1 MKIAQVSP
9 YDYPFPG
16 GVTEHISYLDRHLRE
31 MGHEVQIIAPS
42 STPEEELDSH
52 VVRVG
57 NVIVP
62 VPFSGSVARISLSPR
77 IYLRVKRLLQ
87 REQFDVIHIHE
98 PMTPALPMAVLRHSK
113 AVNVGTFHAYR
124 STHAAYE
131 YGRPMFRYFVRRL
144 HGCIAVSIPARES
157 VARYFPGEYRIIPNG
172 IETRRFGNEDI
183 RPIERFDDGML
194 NVLFVGRLEKRK
206 GFKYLL
212 RAFARVKE
220 RVPESR
226 LIVVGAYEHEDK
238 APFVRYARYHH
249 IRHVKFVGYVHAE
262 ELPRY
267 YHTAHVFCAPSTGFE
282 SFGIVLLEAMAS
294 GIPVVASDIPGY
306 NAVLE
311 HGREGLLAP
320 AAEPVA
326 LAEAIVALLR
336 DPQQRRYMGEQGRR
350 KAARYDWSI
359 ITRRVYDFYLEL
371 LERRRMTAILKDVRT
386 C

>member
-31 MGHEVQIIAPS
+31 MGHDVQIIAPS

-52 VVRVG
+52 VVRIG

-77 IYLRVKRLLQ
+77 MYLRVKRLLQ
-87 REQFDVIHIHE
+87 QEQFDVIHIHE

-124 STHAAYE
+124 NTHAAYE

-144 HGCIAVSIPARES
+144 DGRIAVSDAARES
-157 VARYFPGEYRIIPNG
+157 VGRYFPGEYRIIPNG
-172 IETRRFGNEDI
+172 IETCRFGSTDI

-212 RAFARVKE
+212 RAFARVRE
-220 RVPESR
+220 QMPETR
-226 LIVVGAYEHEDK
+226 LLVVGAYEREEK
-238 APFVRYARYHH
+238 AAFVRYARYHH
-249 IRHVKFVGYVHAE
+249 IRFVKFIGYVPAAD
-262 ELPRY
+262 LARY

-282 SFGIVLLEAMAS
+282 SFGIVLLEAMAA

-306 NAVLE
+306 NAVLVDGE
-311 HGREGLLAP
+311 EGLLVP
-320 AAEPVA
+320 PEDPPSF
-326 LAEAIVALLR
+326 AEAIVALLK
-336 DPQQRRYMGEQGRR
+336 DPQRRRYMGEQGRK

-359 ITRRVYDFYLEL
+359 VTRQVYDYYLEL
-371 LERRRMTAILKDVRT
+371 LERKTGHSAQGSQHD
-386 C
+386 

>member
-31 MGHEVQIIAPS
+31 MGHDVQIIAPS
-42 STPEEELDSH
+42 STPEEDLDSH
-52 VVRVG
+52 VVRIG

-77 IYLRVKRLLQ
+77 MYLRVKRLLQ
-87 REQFDVIHIHE
+87 QEQFDVIHIHE
-98 PMTPALPMAVLRHSK
+98 PMTPALPLAVLRHSK

-124 STHAAYE
+124 NTHAAYE

-144 HGCIAVSIPARES
+144 DGCIAVSDAARES

-172 IETRRFGNEDI
+172 IETCRFGATDI

-212 RAFARVKE
+212 RAFARVRE
-220 RVPESR
+220 QMPEAR
-226 LIVVGAYEHEDK
+226 LLVVGAYEREEK
-238 APFVRYARYHH
+238 AAFVRYARYHR
-249 IRHVKFVGYVHAE
+249 IRFVKFIGYVPAH
-262 ELPRY
+262 ELARY
-267 YHTAHVFCAPSTGFE
+267 YHTAHLFCAPSTGFE
-282 SFGIVLLEAMAS
+282 SFGIVLLEAMAA
-294 GIPVVASDIPGY
+294 GVPVVASDIPGY
-306 NAVLE
+306 NAVLTDG
-311 HGREGLLAP
+311 HEGLLVP
-320 AAEPVA
+320 PSDPPL
-326 LAEAIVALLR
+326 LAEAIVALLN
-336 DPQQRRYMGEQGRR
+336 DPQRRRYMGEQGRK

-359 ITRRVYDFYLEL
+359 VTRQVYEYYLEL
-371 LERRRMTAILKDVRT
+371 LERQANYASKGNQYD
-386 C
+386 